1 MPVTVWPVAGTGR
14 KPRKAL
20 VLWKSGFPYQNT
32 EVLDVNFTL
41 KIINYYNLN
50 CTEQEAIFKGRLKV
64 EGSMY
69 FVFEN
74 TM

>member
-1 MPVTVWPVAGTGR
+1 MPVTVWPVAGIGR
-14 KPRKAL
+14 KPREAL

-50 CTEQEAIFKGRLKV
+50 LHRPGGNFQRQIGSGR
-64 EGSMY
+64 
-69 FVFEN
+69 
-74 TM
+74 